1 MNAHMQEKM
10 DKYVWL
16 DDEIICSIYRYP
28 NRTMLTVGN
37 NSYDRFTGVGM
48 DVIDENIDI
57 IINNMDKKLK
67 DYFKEDMIPDLEFF
81 EFKKWIRYED
91 EPQKDNKLKIFGDR
105 VNNFASHLA
114 LELTD
119 KCNLACKHCYRD
131 AGVTGDFMPKEK
143 LFHAIDR
150 AIEQGLSI
158 IELTGGEVTL
168 HPDFCEIVDYV
179 SARLEVVAILTNG
192 YYYNEEIIN
201 CLLRNKEHLLVNI
214 SIDSSYSEYHDSFRG
229 KKGAWEKSCNLIRI
243 LADNG
248 ILVRVA
254 MSVTP
259 QNMFDVEN
267 TVKMVKEWGVKS
279 FAFETVSGFGRGSEI
294 DWSTVQPEDM
304 RKYMKVANYINRK
317 YLDMLTLVP
326 AKMCR
331 MMNNREINCG
341 AGWRTFAV
349 NPKGEKRFCVNTPT
363 NMLSLGNFFEEE
375 DAKTTELISKAAK
388 IPVPTFHQCNK
399 CERYVYCQ
407 GCLLKGVIAS
417 NNFDECV
424 WEGKVLNSDC
434 NITTSPYEYTCK
446 KTILG

>member
-91 EPQKDNKLKIFGDR
+91 EPQKDNKIKIFGDR

-214 SIDSSYSEYHDSFRG
+214 SIDSSYPEYHDSFRG

-267 TVKMVKEWGVKS
+267 TVKMVKEWG
-279 FAFETVSGFGRGSEI
+279 
-294 DWSTVQPEDM
+294 
-304 RKYMKVANYINRK
+304 
-317 YLDMLTLVP
+317 
-326 AKMCR
+326 
-331 MMNNREINCG
+331 
-341 AGWRTFAV
+341 
-349 NPKGEKRFCVNTPT
+349 
-363 NMLSLGNFFEEE
+363 
-375 DAKTTELISKAAK
+375 
-388 IPVPTFHQCNK
+388 
-399 CERYVYCQ
+399 
-407 GCLLKGVIAS
+407 
-417 NNFDECV
+417 
-424 WEGKVLNSDC
+424 
-434 NITTSPYEYTCK
+434 
-446 KTILG
+446 